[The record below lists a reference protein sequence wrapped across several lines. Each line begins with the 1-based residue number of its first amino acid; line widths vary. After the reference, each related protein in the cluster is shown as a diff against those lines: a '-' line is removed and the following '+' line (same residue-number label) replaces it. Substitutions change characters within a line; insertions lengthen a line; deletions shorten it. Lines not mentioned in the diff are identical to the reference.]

1 MKKSYLIYALMP
13 MLLSGSLMAQ
23 TIVTVNGTKI
33 DSGEIDR
40 QVRLLQQQNGQ
51 IQDGP
56 ELRNELTQYAVTRLL
71 VAQEARRL
79 KLDQQKDF
87 KDALAAAQKSAK
99 EQGADK
105 KADFKQ
111 LWDDYQTDLLN
122 QAFVAH
128 VLRSQPVT
136 DEEIKKVYEAGRA
149 RYQGTS
155 EVQLGEI
162 LTPKKED
169 AEKAVKELKAKKP
182 FAEVARRY
190 SADPAAKQNG
200 GINPDFDNLKD
211 LQDSAPPIYAAVK
224 DLKKGQFTNPVSGN
238 GVYGVFYVQDKRPV
252 KLPSLEE
259 AKNGIAQNIRETK
272 VDQAIGGLY
281 QKASIVPAK

>member
-1 MKKSYLIYALMP
+1 MKKNYLIQAAVSAF
-13 MLLSGSLMAQ
+13 LSGSLMAQ

-40 QVRLLQQQNGQ
+40 QVRILQQQNGQ
-51 IQDGP
+51 IQDSP
-56 ELRNELTQYAVTRLL
+56 ELRNELAQYAVTRLL

-79 KLDQQKDF
+79 KLDQQQEF
-87 KDALAAAQKSAK
+87 KDALASAQKAAK

-105 KADFKQ
+105 KAGFRQ
-111 LWDDYQTDLLN
+111 QWEDYQTDLLN
-122 QAFVAH
+122 QAFVVN
-128 VLRSQPVT
+128 VLRSRPVT
-136 DEEIKKVYEAGRA
+136 DEEIKKAYEQGRA
-149 RYQGTS
+149 RYQGSS
-155 EVQLGEI
+155 EVRLGEI

-169 AEKAVKELKAKKP
+169 AEQAVKELKAKKP

-211 LQDSAPPIYAAVK
+211 LQDSAPPIYAAIK
-224 DLKKGQFTNPVSGN
+224 DLKKGQFTNPISGN
-238 GVYGVFYVQDKRPV
+238 GVYGVFYIQDKRPV

-259 AKNGIAQNIRETK
+259 AKNGIAQNIREGR
-272 VDQAIGGLY
+272 VDQAIGELY
-281 QKASIVPAK
+281 KKASIVPAK